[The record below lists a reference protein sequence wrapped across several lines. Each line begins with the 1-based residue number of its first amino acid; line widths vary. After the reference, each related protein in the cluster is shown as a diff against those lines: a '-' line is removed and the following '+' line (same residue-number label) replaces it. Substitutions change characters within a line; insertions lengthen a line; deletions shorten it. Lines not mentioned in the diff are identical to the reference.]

1 MRNRRIT
8 KPCFRI
14 CSTCLSRS
22 QAPLCLYTRH
32 AIADRAEGTFGR
44 LRYLLGGDRPS
55 QTAHQ
60 TLSPIPIQGPR
71 LEFQQDQGGISRS
84 APPHLAAR
92 LQCLPPILHKPGQ
105 NPMSGYSKGP
115 RGLSVQSWVD
125 GIFTATAISP
135 DPSLRQRPS
144 RCTIRAGRNLPDKE
158 FRYLRTV
165 IVTAAVYR
173 GFSLELAPRPLTFR
187 HRAGVSPYTSSY
199 DFAETCVFGKQ
210 SPRPLLCGPSQLLM
224 YTIHQPGH
232 PLSRSY
238 GVILP
243 SSLTRVLP
251 STLGFSPR
259 LPVSV
264 CGTVTCMTRYE
275 GFLGSLITT
284 SWLARRLVSPSPL
297 RVISST
303 DLPVPPS
310 YWLRPTFPP
319 VGWPSLLRHPFTQ
332 SSYTWYRNLNLF
344 PISYASRPRLRG
356 RLTLSGLAFLRKP

>member
-1 MRNRRIT
+1 M
-8 KPCFRI
+8 
-14 CSTCLSRS
+14 SLS

-60 TLSPIPIQGPR
+60 TLFLVRLHGSR
-71 LEFQQDQGGISRS
+71 LEPRQDQGGISTA
-84 APPHLAAR
+84 APRDLATA
-92 LQCLPPILHKPGQ
+92 LHSLPPILHKPCQ
-105 NPMSGYSKGP
+105 DPMSGYSKGS

-125 GIFTATAISP
+125 GIFTATAVSP

-144 RCTIRAGRNLPDKE
+144 RYTIRAGRNLPDKE

-187 HRAGVSPYTSSY
+187 HRAGVRPYTSSY
-199 DFAETCVFGKQ
+199 EFAESCVFAKQ
-210 SPRPLLCGPSQLLM
+210 SPRPLLCGPGQLVM
-224 YTIHQPGH
+224 YITHQPGL

-251 STLGFSPR
+251 S
-259 LPVSV
+259 
-264 CGTVTCMTRYE
+264 
-275 GFLGSLITT
+275 
-284 SWLARRLVSPSPL
+284 A
-297 RVISST
+297 
-303 DLPVPPS
+303 
-310 YWLRPTFPP
+310 
-319 VGWPSLLRHPFTQ
+319 
-332 SSYTWYRNLNLF
+332 
-344 PISYASRPRLRG
+344 
-356 RLTLSGLAFLRKP
+356 